1 MVNAMKK
8 FKSKKKS
15 NNLIIYIGL
24 FVISI
29 SFSIKYIYEKN
40 LVNKDS
46 LVDFLINDNFN
57 KYKNNIN
64 DVDFLLKYALNI
76 DLKADDKVS
85 KIENNQDEST
95 INIEVEEVINE
106 PLVYIYNTHQEEKYN
121 SEYLEV
127 YNINS
132 TVLTASKILKEY
144 LKNEGIN
151 SIVEEDSVSDK
162 LHSLNWKYGYS
173 YKVSR
178 MFLESAYNIN
188 PSLNYFIDIH
198 RDSSIYERTTTE
210 INGEKYARLLFVI
223 GLDNQNYE
231 KNLAFAEKLKDKII
245 NYNENL
251 FRGIMKKSGKG
262 VNGIYNQDFNPN
274 TILIEVGGQYNN
286 INEVNN
292 SLKVLAKIISEYI
305 KEDLNE

>member
-1 MVNAMKK
+1 MKK